1 MTQNWFKYT
10 YVCPICDALIE
21 ITNKSNVYAPNICC
35 DQEST
40 WLSVVNATIQPT
52 TTEEET
58 METTPQIADTS
69 SQESMASFYNNHAT
83 MIVKDTRQQEMLYTS
98 VTPYDVNVLMTD
110 NHHYIQ
116 RVGKYISG
124 IEDVK
129 AIILDSYADSED
141 QDTIRAIAE
150 ALDIK
155 LTKTIEWTAT
165 MYVSGSMD
173 VDLLEDFDIESE
185 LSENLQVS
193 AWNGDIEVEDYS
205 VEEAREN

>member
-1 MTQNWFKYT
+1 MKGINHYSHA
-10 YVCPICDALIE
+10 VCE
-21 ITNKSNVYAPNICC
+21 
-35 DQEST
+35 
-40 WLSVVNATIQPT
+40 
-52 TTEEET
+52 
-58 METTPQIADTS
+58 
-69 SQESMASFYNNHAT
+69 
-83 MIVKDTRQQEMLYTS
+83 
-98 VTPYDVNVLMTD
+98 
-110 NHHYIQ
+110 
-116 RVGKYISG
+116 YISG

-129 AIILDSYADSED
+129 AIILDSQADSED
-141 QDTIRAIAE
+141 QDTILAIAE
-150 ALDIK
+150 ALEIK